1 LSLTYSLEF
10 IGLYGDKDNKKTL
23 YNSLTRKIIGSN
35 INFLIEDKGFL
46 YNNAANILTSETIDL
61 SNLIIFLNS
70 KLFEWYFKKIV
81 FIEVEGGGIQMFS
94 TVMERVPIIRKIN
107 LEIEQYIKV
116 LLQIK
121 DYQMI
126 DKLVYKLYGLAEEEI
141 RFIENTNKT

>member
-1 LSLTYSLEF
+1 
-10 IGLYGDKDNKKTL
+10 
-23 YNSLTRKIIGSN
+23 
-35 INFLIEDKGFL
+35 
-46 YNNAANILTSETIDL
+46 
-61 SNLIIFLNS
+61 
-70 KLFEWYFKKIV
+70 
-81 FIEVEGGGIQMFS
+81 MFS

-141 RFIENTNKT
+141 RFIENTNKTWKVLLVVGKITYK